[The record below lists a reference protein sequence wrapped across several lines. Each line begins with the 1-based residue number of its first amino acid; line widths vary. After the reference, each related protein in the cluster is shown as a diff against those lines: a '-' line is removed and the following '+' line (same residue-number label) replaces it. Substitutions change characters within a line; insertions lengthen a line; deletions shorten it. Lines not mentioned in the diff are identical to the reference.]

1 MSLNF
6 RPTHDKS
13 GRLSDFRFYSHHL
26 LVLLGFQPSISSL
39 LRSYLL
45 PALSTNTSRLDSSA
59 LEAVRRDLP
68 GVTTTAAYLVFSD
81 GDETLTIEKDHHTG
95 LVRSSSEFI
104 VATNHDESEED
115 TTQNLEATH
124 EKSFKTLLDG
134 MVVGS
139 IGRRNA
145 ATKLWERA
153 SKRAKR
159 NPSTRASARKQ
170 NLTKDTVI
178 RWMDTDP
185 ILNEETHFATIMDPK
200 DGKVV
205 WIKRYIEPFE

>member
-13 GRLSDFRFYSHHL
+13 GRLSEFRFYSHHL
-26 LVLLGFQPSISSL
+26 LVLFGFQPSISSL

-45 PALSTNTSRLDSSA
+45 PALSSNTSQLDSSA
-59 LEAVRRDLP
+59 LDAIRRDLP
-68 GVTTTAAYLVFSD
+68 GVATTAAYLVFSD
-81 GDETLTIEKDHHTG
+81 GYETLTIEKDHHTG
-95 LVRSSSEFI
+95 LVRSSNEFI
-104 VATNHDESEED
+104 VATNHDVSEED
-115 TTQNLEATH
+115 TTQPLKATH

-139 IGRRNA
+139 IGRRNVA
-145 ATKLWERA
+145 IKLWER
-153 SKRAKR
+153 STKRTKR
-159 NPSTRASARKQ
+159 NPTTRANAHRQ

-178 RWMDTDP
+178 QWMDTDP

-205 WIKRYIEPFE
+205 WVKRYMEPFE

>member
-13 GRLSDFRFYSHHL
+13 GRFSDFRFYSHHL
-26 LVLLGFQPSISSL
+26 LVLFGFQPSISSL
-39 LRSYLL
+39 LRSYLF
-45 PALSTNTSRLDSSA
+45 PALSFKTSQLDSSA
-59 LEAVRRDLP
+59 LDAIRRDLP
-68 GVTTTAAYLVFSD
+68 GVATTAAYLIFSD

-95 LVRSSSEFI
+95 LVRSSNEFI
-104 VATNHDESEED
+104 VATNHDVSEED
-115 TTQNLEATH
+115 TTQPLKATH

-139 IGRRNA
+139 IGRRNV
-145 ATKLWERA
+145 ATKLWER
-153 SKRAKR
+153 STKRAKR
-159 NPSTRASARKQ
+159 NPTTKANAQRQ
-170 NLTKDTVI
+170 NVTKDTVI

-205 WIKRYIEPFE
+205 WTKRYMEPFE